1 MKLKQTELLQLF
13 SSSIDNALQLFSA
26 AQHLITR
33 YDGKKY
39 PALGLAELALEELG
53 KSYTCLAYFS
63 KADKINDWT
72 IFWKEWKN
80 HDLKAHRAFFY
91 EFFCLERVSLGSQKF
106 QKFKDKFPTLRRRF
120 SKEKEQ
126 SFYVDIDKSNR
137 KIYIPEDEI
146 ADDEC
151 TNRLVSLIGLLNT
164 TFHIRDWFAPSNS
177 EHFKNAISDY
187 AFLTITT
194 KMYQQDVEKVLKKMR
209 TDNQEYNKGL
219 DAIWTL
225 FNPGNTKDK
234 GLRNIFTLIEQNKTD
249 NKK

>member
-13 SSSIDNALQLFSA
+13 SNSIDNALQLFNA
-26 AQHLITR
+26 AQHLTTS
-33 YDGKKY
+33 YDGKKF

-63 KADKINDWT
+63 KADKISDWT
-72 IFWKEWKN
+72 TFWKEWKD

-91 EFFCLERVSLGSQKF
+91 EFFCLLRAELDL
-106 QKFKDKFPTLRRRF
+106 QKFKDNFPTLRGKF

-137 KIYIPEDEI
+137 KIYIPENEI

-151 TNRLVSLIGLLNT
+151 INRLVSLIGLLNA
-164 TFHIRDWFAPSNS
+164 TFHIRDWFTADNS
-177 EHFKNAISDY
+177 EPFKNAISDY

-194 KMYQQDVEKVLKKMR
+194 QMYQQDVEKVLKKMR
-209 TDNQEYNKGL
+209 TDNNEYNKGL
-219 DAIWTL
+219 DTIWTL
-225 FNPGNTKDK
+225 FNP
-234 GLRNIFTLIEQNKTD
+234 NKTD